1 MPEIPRAHK
10 LLKGFDS
17 RKLENA
23 ELHSWLY
30 WTGSVLNNLN
40 QKNVFLQQA
49 YLNRILKADTYLDS
63 GQQFIE
69 HEKSQQKSLP
79 SFDLKEFISVQDRIH
94 ITI

>member
-23 ELHSWLY
+23 ELHS

-63 GQQFIE
+63 GELFIE
-69 HEKSQQKSLP
+69 HEKSRQKSLP
-79 SFDLKEFISVQDRIH
+79 SFDLKEFISVQDMIH
-94 ITI
+94 TY